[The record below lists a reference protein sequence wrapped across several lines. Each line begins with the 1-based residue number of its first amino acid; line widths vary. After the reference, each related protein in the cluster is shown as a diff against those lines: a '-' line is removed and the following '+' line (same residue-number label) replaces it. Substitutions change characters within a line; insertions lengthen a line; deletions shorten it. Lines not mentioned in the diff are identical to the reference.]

1 MNDSPALLSLTFDCT
16 NAQTLATFWAGVLG
30 RKVSD
35 GASDE
40 LASIETEPAWTFMA
54 VPEPKK
60 AKNRLHVDLGVRDL
74 AAETERVLAL
84 GATKKD
90 TFDEGGYRWVTFAD
104 PEGNEFDLVLSPS

>member
-60 AKNRLHVDLGVRDL
+60 SKNRLHVDLGVRDL

-90 TFDEGGYRWVTFAD
+90 TFDEGGYRW
-104 PEGNEFDLVLSPS
+104 